1 MADTKYAYINIGD
14 LYLGEVRDFL
24 NKTNIKYSYVKDPFE
39 FAEGEPNW
47 IYLGKEKHFIGFVQ
61 MKLPD
66 EKLIPEIID
75 VIASVPPH
83 IKTGFAYKGYTPEG

>member
-1 MADTKYAYINIGD
+1 MADTKCAYINISNI
-14 LYLGEVRDFL
+14 YLGEVRTFL
-24 NKTNIKYSYVKDPFE
+24 DKKHIEYSYVKDPFE

-47 IYLGKEKHFIGFVQ
+47 IYLGKEKHFIEFVQ

-75 VIASVPPH
+75 VIASAPPRR
-83 IKTGFAYKGYTPEG
+83 KTGFAYKGYTPED